1 ETGKMSSRT
10 GDVIAATDFIGEI
23 TAAAAAKM
31 TESGGEADE
40 SLSRD
45 IAIGAIK
52 YATLKGS
59 IYQDSIF
66 NKEQALSFE
75 GASGPYLQYTH
86 ARIASVLE
94 KAAEAGVTPRLD
106 ESSMPETAYVIEK
119 LIYRFPE
126 VVEEAFE
133 EREPH
138 QVATFL
144 VDLSAAFNSFYASE
158 RIADPSDA
166 HAPYKALLSA
176 SVKQTIKNGLWLL
189 GIKAPEKM

>member
-1 ETGKMSSRT
+1 MLFPQLTSLITDAAEEKMKES
-10 GDVIAATDFIGEI
+10 GV
-23 TAAAAAKM
+23 
-31 TESGGEADE
+31 TESNRD
-40 SLSRD
+40 LSRD

-52 YATLKGS
+52 YATLKSS

-86 ARIASVLE
+86 ARITSVLA
-94 KAAEAGVTPRLD
+94 KAADAGVVAGLHGDAIPDTPY
-106 ESSMPETAYVIEK
+106 EVEK
-119 LIYRFPE
+119 ILYRFQE

-138 QVATFL
+138 RVATFL
-144 VDLSAAFNSFYASE
+144 IELASAFNTFYANE
-158 RIADPSDA
+158 RIADATDQY
-166 HAPYKALLSA
+166 APYKALVAS

-189 GIKAPEKM
+189 AIKAPEKM